1 MEQEFIE
8 MMLQQAVQALHWIE
22 VADLEEYVSSI
33 SKNNSIYD
41 AVGPIQ
47 DPTEYR
53 DTLHSGKRDR
63 VRTQLQITQHLLQ
76 ARRLIATL
84 APLKSD
90 PE

>member
-8 MMLQQAVQALHWIE
+8 MMLRQAIQALHFIE

-33 SKNNSIYD
+33 SKNNSVYD
-41 AVGPIQ
+41 AIGPIL

-63 VRTQLQITQHLLQ
+63 ARTQLEITRKLLEVRQ
-76 ARRLIATL
+76 MIDQ
-84 APLKSD
+84 LKLPS
-90 PE
+90 E